1 MLLMIS
7 GHQRSGTTLVRR
19 LCDSHSDI
27 TILNEFGNFLG
38 IGQPLMI
45 TSAYMIKRWLRVQN
59 KWAFDSSFENKGWT
73 TVHNLVFVFHYI
85 FYLHKNRKE
94 PRTYRSIETT
104 LRSIFPCSRVVGDK
118 WPEYLFLLDNFMES
132 EDLSKLIIYRDCRDV
147 VSSTLHMVRTS
158 WRKQAWIEMT
168 DTTEKIARRWVE
180 TIELMTRYKNN
191 IYSIR
196 YEDLVRE
203 PKGELEKLGCWLN
216 VDPAGFSPSMIQNN
230 KIENYK
236 KSLSQEEID
245 MVMDIAGPTMQ
256 HLGYI

>member
-1 MLLMIS
+1 
-7 GHQRSGTTLVRR
+7 
-19 LCDSHSDI
+19 
-27 TILNEFGNFLG
+27 
-38 IGQPLMI
+38 
-45 TSAYMIKRWLRVQN
+45 
-59 KWAFDSSFENKGWT
+59 
-73 TVHNLVFVFHYI
+73 
-85 FYLHKNRKE
+85 
-94 PRTYRSIETT
+94 
-104 LRSIFPCSRVVGDK
+104 
-118 WPEYLFLLDNFMES
+118 MES

-168 DTTEKIARRWVE
+168 DTTEKIARRWVK

-216 VDPAGFSPSMIQNN
+216 VDPAGFSPGMIQNN

-245 MVMDIAGPTMQ
+245 VVMDIAGPTMQ